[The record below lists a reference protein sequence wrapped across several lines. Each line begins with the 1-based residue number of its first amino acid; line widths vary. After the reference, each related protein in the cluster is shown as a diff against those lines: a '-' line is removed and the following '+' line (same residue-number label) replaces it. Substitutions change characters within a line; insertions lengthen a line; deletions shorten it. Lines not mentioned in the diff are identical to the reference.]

1 MSEVATV
8 SRLET
13 LLDLYSKGYQS
24 PVIDQTIEKLVN
36 LESDRI
42 RSEVERL
49 ATRLQTYEGK
59 YGMKSE
65 QFYFR
70 FMNGELGDEMDF
82 VEWSIFWEMYR
93 SESARY
99 TALGERAV

>member
-8 SRLET
+8 
-13 LLDLYSKGYQS
+13 
-24 PVIDQTIEKLVN
+24 V
-36 LESDRI
+36 
-42 RSEVERL
+42 
-49 ATRLQTYEGK
+49 RLQIYEEK
-59 YGMKSE
+59 YGMKSDH
-65 QFYFR
+65 FYLR

-99 TALGERAV
+99 AALGERVV